1 MLLNE
6 AQAALSELIEAL
18 HESLDDYQDNLQRLH
33 HSEIAQE
40 FNGAMNHR
48 SQLVEQLEQDAHQQL
63 NLRPRAADTEREDFH
78 HIWSKIKSLVMDE
91 LHILLQERAE
101 QERQLLAFTARCQ
114 SYDYPES
121 ISQQLDQLH
130 DHLAD
135 QLEQIKQFQHN
146 Q

>member
-48 SQLVEQLEQDAHQQL
+48 SRLVEQLEQDAHQQL
-63 NLRPRAADTEREDFH
+63 NLRPRAADTDREDFH

-91 LHILLQERAE
+91 QHILLQERAE

-121 ISQQLDQLH
+121 IRQQLDQLH
-130 DHLAD
+130 DHLVFQFYLLD
-135 QLEQIKQFQHN
+135 QN

>member
-6 AQAALSELIEAL
+6 AQAALSDLIEAL

-48 SQLVEQLEQDAHQQL
+48 SQLVEQLEQDARHQL

-91 LHILLQERAE
+91 QHILLQERAE

-130 DHLAD
+130 DHLTD
-135 QLEQIKQFQHN
+135 QLKQIKQFQKST
-146 Q
+146 

>member
-1 MLLNE
+1 MLLNV
-6 AQAALSELIEAL
+6 AQAALSDLIEAL

-48 SQLVEQLEQDAHQQL
+48 SQLVEQLEQDARHQL

-91 LHILLQERAE
+91 QHILLQERAE
-101 QERQLLAFTARCQ
+101 QERQLMAFTARCQ

-130 DHLAD
+130 DHLTD
-135 QLEQIKQFQHN
+135 QLKQIKQFQKST
-146 Q
+146 

>member
-48 SQLVEQLEQDAHQQL
+48 GQLVERLEQDAHQQL
-63 NLRPRAADTEREDFH
+63 NLRPRAADTDREDFH

-91 LHILLQERAE
+91 QHILLQERAE

-121 ISQQLDQLH
+121 IRQQLDQLH
-130 DHLAD
+130 DHLFD

-146 Q
+146 E

>member
-6 AQAALSELIEAL
+6 PQAALSELIEAL
-18 HESLDDYQDNLQRLH
+18 HESLDDYQENLQRLH

-48 SQLVEQLEQDAHQQL
+48 NKLVHQLESSAYQQL
-63 NLRPRAADTEREDFH
+63 SLRPRAADTDREDFH
-78 HIWSKIKSLVMDE
+78 HLWSKIKSLVIDE

-101 QERQLLAFTARCQ
+101 QERQLITLTARCQ

-121 ISQQLDQLH
+121 ICQQLEKMH
-130 DHLAD
+130 KHLSE
-135 QLEQIKQFQHN
+135 QLEQIKQFQQN
-146 Q
+146 E